1 MYTDILYAR
10 GSFALLG
17 EEDPGISYHVEG
29 NVCSVAGQGSRTF
42 RNRLS
47 VYGGELCWDAKRFW
61 HVLNFSA
68 LPPAGEEVQR
78 VEWNPGKT
86 SPPTKQIMWIRAEDQ
101 GPLEEAEGV

>member
-1 MYTDILYAR
+1 MSQIFDMKEEIA
-10 GSFALLG
+10 SVG
-17 EEDPGISYHVEG
+17 EEDPSISYHVEG
-29 NVCSVAGQGSRTF
+29 SVCAVAGQSSRTF

-61 HVLNFSA
+61 HVLNFGA

-86 SPPTKQIMWIRAEDQ
+86 SPPTKQIIWIRAEDQ
-101 GPLEEAEGV
+101 DPPEEAEG